1 MTYFSDMWQLFS
13 WVMSQV
19 SAWCKSP
26 NVPRVLMEQK
36 RAITKGNKLDY
47 FILSGFFFPPQFIT
61 ADDVPE
67 NADRD
72 LYI

>member
-1 MTYFSDMWQLFS
+1 
-13 WVMSQV
+13 
-19 SAWCKSP
+19 
-26 NVPRVLMEQK
+26 MEQK